1 MRVLVAEDEP
11 ALAGLIAEGLRR
23 DALAVDVALSGDEA
37 IERLAVNRYAVVV
50 LDRDLPGVHG
60 DEVCRRIVAG
70 LSTGRVLML
79 TAAVSKQDL
88 IGGLSL
94 GADDYLAKPF
104 DFDELLARVR
114 ALGRRPAEV
123 ISPVLRHGDLELD
136 VPRHQAVRG
145 GRYLALSKKEF
156 AVLEAL
162 LGARGSVVSAESL
175 LESAWDENTDP
186 FTNAVRITIS
196 RLRAKLGD
204 PPLIET
210 VPGVGYRI
218 RDGLAAAP
226 GCA

>member
-1 MRVLVAEDEP
+1 MRVLVVEDEP
-11 ALAGLIAEGLRR
+11 ALAEVIAEGLRR
-23 DALAVDVALSGDEA
+23 HALAVDVALSGTEA
-37 IERLAVNRYAVVV
+37 LDRLAVNRYAVVV

-70 LSTGRVLML
+70 HGASRVLML
-79 TAAVSKQDL
+79 TAAAGKRDL

-104 DFDELLARVR
+104 DFDELVARVR

-123 ISPVLRHGDLELD
+123 VSPVLRHGDLEVD

-145 GRYLALSKKEF
+145 GRFLALSRKEF
-156 AVLEAL
+156 AVLEML
-162 LGARGSVVSAESL
+162 LGARGGVVSAESL
-175 LESAWDENTDP
+175 LESVWDENADP

-204 PPLIET
+204 PPLIAT

-218 RDGLAAAP
+218 
-226 GCA
+226 

>member
-11 ALAGLIAEGLRR
+11 VLAELIAEGLRR
-23 DALAVDVALSGDEA
+23 DALAVDVALSGTEA
-37 IERLAVNRYAVVV
+37 LDRLAVNPYAVVV

-70 LSTGRVLML
+70 PCGSRVLML
-79 TAAVSKQDL
+79 TAAAAKQDL
-88 IGGLSL
+88 IAGLSL

-114 ALGRRPAEV
+114 ALGRRPAGV
-123 ISPVLRHGDLELD
+123 LSPVLRRDDLEVD

-156 AVLEAL
+156 AVLEML
-162 LGARGSVVSAESL
+162 LAARGAVVSAESL
-175 LESAWDENTDP
+175 LESVWDENADP
-186 FTNAVRITIS
+186 FTNAVRITVS

-204 PPLIET
+204 PPLIVT

-218 RDGLAAAP
+218 
-226 GCA
+226 